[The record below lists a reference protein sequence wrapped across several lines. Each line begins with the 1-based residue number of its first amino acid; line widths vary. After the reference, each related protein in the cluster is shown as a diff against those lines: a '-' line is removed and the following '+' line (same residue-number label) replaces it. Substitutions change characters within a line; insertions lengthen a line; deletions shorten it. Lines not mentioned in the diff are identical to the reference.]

1 MAAVK
6 VKLNALKIQDGTE
19 RTVYATWTI
28 ASKYKANTSK
38 YRCVWYYKTDKDTV
52 WFVGND
58 SEVDVRQS
66 TYSAPENA
74 AQVKCSVKPIAKTKT
89 VESTQNN
96 KTVKTEVSLY
106 TSGWVAKT
114 YDMSKLIPTQATTP
128 TIAIN
133 ETNNLQLDI
142 SLTNIDTAWTAL
154 YVRFQVKRDDKTT
167 CNDQKVALSSNTA
180 KRNIYLHIP
189 VAAGHRYKVRCA
201 GVRGTKT
208 KTWSTGEWSDYSD
221 NVQTIPKPT
230 SGLAVTALSSTSIK
244 ATWKAISNI
253 TGYELQY
260 TTNQTYFDANPSAVT
275 SFTPEGT
282 TNTAIITGME
292 SGSAYYFRVRTTNSA
307 GESKWSSIASTI
319 LGKKPSAPTTWS
331 STTTASEGDS
341 VNLYWVHNTV
351 DGSSQTTAI
360 LEIDGVETTIQNS
373 TDEDEK
379 DKTSVYTLTP
389 TIPTGSSS
397 RTVSWRVKT
406 KGVTEEYSDWSV
418 LRTIKVYKK
427 PVLSVEVLDSS
438 SSAVDTVTSFPFY
451 ISGEPNPVEDV
462 IGYHLSITSAESY
475 ETVTPT
481 GETEL
486 VSAGDEIFSEYYD
499 LTGSALTMTMSA
511 DNIDLENE
519 RSYDISLTVSMSSGL
534 TSEATKTF
542 SVSWEDDT
550 KFPDAEV
557 EYLPD
562 IYAARIRPYCY
573 DDNDE
578 EDILSTGVKLSV
590 YRREFDGSFT
600 KIAEGLD
607 NTNTTYVVDPHP
619 ALNYACYRIVAI
631 VDSTGAVSY
640 YDIPGEPVNEPAA
653 ILQWE
658 ESYSNFEVSTID
670 EDDEP
675 ENPIMSA
682 TFLRLL
688 YNLDVS
694 DSSSPDVSMV
704 KYIGRKRPVSYYGT
718 QLGESSSW
726 NAEIDKTDTET
737 LALLRRLAVWTGDVY
752 VREPSGSGYWAN
764 VTVSFSQTHCEL
776 TIPVSLTITRVEGG
790 M

>member
-6 VKLNALKIQDGTE
+6 VKLNALKIQSGTE

-28 ASKYKANTSK
+28 ASKYKSKTSK
-38 YRCVWYYKTDKDTV
+38 YRCVWYYKTDKDKV

-58 SEVDVRQS
+58 AEVDVLQS

-74 AQVKCSVKPIAKTKT
+74 AQVKCSVKPIAKTTTK
-89 VESTQNN
+89 NN
-96 KTVKTEVSLY
+96 KEVSLY
-106 TSGWVAKT
+106 TAGWVAKT
-114 YDMSKLIPTQATTP
+114 YNMSKIIPTQATIP
-128 TIAIN
+128 TIALN
-133 ETNNLQLDI
+133 ETNNLLLDV

-154 YVRFQVKRDDKTT
+154 YVRFQVVRDDTT
-167 CNDQKVALSSNTA
+167 RCYDQRVELSSNNA
-180 KRNIYLHIP
+180 KRNIYLQFS
-189 VAAGHRYKVRCA
+189 VEAGHRYKVRCA
-201 GVRGTKT
+201 GVRGNATS
-208 KTWSTGEWSDYSD
+208 TWSTGEWSDYSD
-221 NVQTIPKPT
+221 NVQTIPIAT
-230 SGLAVTALSSTSIK
+230 SGLVVTALSSTSIK
-244 ATWKAISNI
+244 ATWNAVSNV

-260 TTNQTYFDANPSAVT
+260 TTDQSYFDTNPSAVT

-282 TNTAIITGME
+282 TTTAIITGME

-331 STTTASEGDS
+331 STTTVAGGDS
-341 VNLYWVHNTV
+341 VNLYWVHNSV

-360 LEIDGVETTIQNS
+360 LEISGTEYTIQNS

-379 DKTSVYTLTP
+379 DKTSVYTLT
-389 TIPTGSSS
+389 TSSS
-397 RTVSWRVKT
+397 AGSIPWRVKT
-406 KGVTEEYSDWSV
+406 KGVTDEYSDWSV
-418 LRTIKVYKK
+418 LRTIKVYEK
-427 PVLSVEVLDSS
+427 PELSVELQDSNYN
-438 SSAVDTVTSFPFY
+438 AIDTVTSFPFY
-451 ISGEPNPVEDV
+451 IHGEPSPIADV
-462 IGYHLSITSAESY
+462 IGYHLSITSSESY

-481 GETEL
+481 GETKL
-486 VSAGDEIFSEYYD
+486 ISAGDEIFSEYYD
-499 LTGSALTMTMSA
+499 VTGEALDFTMSA

-519 RSYDISLTVSMSSGL
+519 RAYDISLTVSMTSGL
-534 TSEATKTF
+534 TASDTKTF
-542 SVSWEDDT
+542 TVSWADDT

-578 EDILSTGVKLSV
+578 EDVLSTGVKLSV

-631 VDSTGAVSY
+631 VESTGAVSY

-675 ENPIMSA
+675 ENPVMSA

-726 NAEIDKTDTET
+726 NAEIEKTDTDT

-764 VTVSFSQTHCEL
+764 VTVSFSQTHCEM